1 LRGQAAIWW
10 RVLLLIGLFLVGFSG
25 SQVSAADGDVL
36 VIEAKGTINP
46 ILARHIQRGI
56 DEAEA
61 IDAELCV
68 ILLDTPGGLDTAMR
82 DIVQSITN
90 AEVPVAVYVGPSGAR
105 AASAGVFITLSGHI
119 AAMSPNTA
127 IGAASP
133 VAMGADGE
141 VEMSDTMK
149 EKVLNDSAAYI
160 RSLAEAKDRNLE
172 WAELA
177 VREAVSATEQEALE
191 LNVIDLV
198 AANLAD
204 LLKQVNGQQITL
216 LDGTVVTLDTAG
228 ALSREFAMGGI
239 DRFLFAIS
247 DPNIAY
253 LLMGLAMLGIFVEI
267 SNPGLI
273 FPGMFG
279 AIALLL
285 ALLSLGTLP
294 INLAGILLILL
305 AVGLFVA
312 EVFTSSFGLFTA
324 GGVTALT
331 IGSIILFK
339 GGPLFQVNPWLIALV
354 VILVTAF
361 FVFVV
366 TKLVRVHKKHP
377 TMGADEFVGLTAV
390 VKIKLDPEGSVL
402 IKGER
407 WTARSES
414 GTIEAD
420 TEVTVTR
427 RDGFKLWV
435 TPKTE

>member
-1 LRGQAAIWW
+1 MF
-10 RVLLLIGLFLVGFSG
+10 LIGFSG
-25 SQVSAADGDVL
+25 SLVNAADGDVL
-36 VIEAKGTINP
+36 VIEAEGTINP

-56 DEAEA
+56 AEAESTG
-61 IDAELCV
+61 AELCV
-68 ILLDTPGGLDTAMR
+68 IRLDTPGGLDTAMR
-82 DIVQSITN
+82 DIVQSIVN
-90 AEVPVAVYVGPSGAR
+90 AGVPVAVYVSPAGAR

-119 AAMSPNTA
+119 AAMAPSTA

-133 VAMGADGE
+133 VAMGPEGE
-141 VEMSDTMK
+141 IEMSETMQ

-160 RSLAEAKDRNLE
+160 RSLAAAKDRNLE

-198 AANLAD
+198 ATTLPD
-204 LLKQVNGQQITL
+204 LLNQIDGREITL
-216 LDGTVVTLDTAG
+216 IDGSVVTLQTAG
-228 ALSREFAMGGI
+228 ALSREFVMGGT

-294 INLAGILLILL
+294 INMAGILLVIL
-305 AVGLFVA
+305 AVGLFIA
-312 EVFTSSFGLFTA
+312 EVFTTSFGLFTA

-331 IGSIILFK
+331 IGSIIMFK
-339 GGPLFQVNPWLIALV
+339 GGPLFQVSPWLIALV

-366 TKLVRVHKKHP
+366 TKLVRVHKKRP
-377 TMGADEFVGLTAV
+377 TMGSDEFVGLTAT
-390 VKIKLDPEGSVL
+390 VKVRLDPEGTVL

-435 TPKTE
+435 TKNTG